1 MRILL
6 ILTIAM
12 CSLLGTARADNIDS
26 MLIARQTMFDN
37 FSSKYPRERVYLH
50 FDNTSYYKGEQI
62 WYKAYVVNDDDFR
75 ATDVSRILYVELLNP
90 LGYPIETQKL
100 KIEDGQARGA
110 FLLSDTINAGFYE
123 VRAYTQWML
132 NFASGD
138 KHGWRRLK
146 NREARYYYG
155 PRFQRYLKGNASVFS
170 RVFPVYEQVDSGQY
184 HKKLIPLLS
193 KSTSQLVAEVKDKL
207 EIDFYPEGGNMVHGI
222 STRVAF
228 QAHNA
233 AGRTLNVAGALVRR
247 GDSIGY
253 FKTDYAGRGVF
264 HVTPEE
270 VDDDELLAD
279 GLKLKLTYNGK
290 NYTFRLPKSKRKGY
304 VLNVFN
310 NGNQVKTIVSRNDK
324 TDGRKL
330 GLSITCRGKSQYF
343 DILDLRQM
351 RKAHVVLD
359 KSSLATGVNIV
370 TLFDEGGKTLAQRMI
385 FVDNGDMKGY
395 NLQARL
401 DTAEVAPYDKVG
413 MRFQLADA
421 DGKPVA
427 EEQTFSVSVTDDN
440 TRERTYDTGNI
451 LSGLLLSSEVKG
463 FIPHPAYYFESDDA
477 EHRNALDMLMMVQGW
492 TRYDY
497 DEMMGVEDF
506 KPLFAVEKSLMFRGR
521 LWRGSEMQMLPS
533 LKEGLGLNKTA
544 VHFGGMKLLK
554 DSMWIYSEFITD
566 KGRLYNGEVKVGKDG
581 TFYFGLP
588 NLYDKGRFTFTLNR
602 KSAEDIGERKA
613 GVPGHSFSLHKKTLP
628 GYMLDKYIEPLNQFS
643 PLPKNYGYYE
653 TAALNDPWDENMFRN
668 GFMAV
673 PKNSK
678 SFIYY
683 DPLSQSYM
691 LSEVTK
697 TKRRRWRDLSEVRP
711 VAELDVDDVMAWLSN
726 IFGNMY
732 EFHTP
737 YERTLWSVDGVY
749 KETGGSGNADKIAID
764 YMALGNAGNGVED
777 TVWFYS
783 PRTKTK
789 LDAGAISIDD
799 AVLDYGDIEKVNR
812 QLRDSTE
819 RLYHLRKFDSHSTFY
834 KLREFLY
841 IFGLDGMN
849 VSYYD
854 TKPMDGG
861 LLYYK
866 GTALENVLPRNMTF
880 FPQSKNFTVM
890 RLFADIDNR
899 RLIYEPGVYDEVIYS
914 YNDLSSTSRT
924 SPLTSIF
931 NFVADTIYPNHIQ
944 MPRFLGFRINFQG
957 YTKPTEFYSP
967 DYGNMPLPE
976 QTDYRRTVYW
986 NPDVRTDEKGQ
997 AEIEFYNNG
1006 FSKKLN
1012 VSAEGITAGGTTI
1025 TTKQEQ

>member
-26 MLIARQTMFDN
+26 MLMARQTMFDR
-37 FSSKYPRERVYLH
+37 FSIKYPRERVYLH

-110 FLLSDTINAGFYE
+110 FLLNDTINAGFYE
-123 VRAYTQWML
+123 VQAYTQWML

-138 KHGWRRLK
+138 KHGWRRLHG
-146 NREARYYYG
+146 RDIRFHYG
-155 PRFQRYLKGNASVFS
+155 PRFQHYLKGNASVFS

-184 HKKLIPLLS
+184 HKKLIPQQA
-193 KSTSQLVAEVKDKL
+193 KATSQLVMSERDKL
-207 EIDFYPEGGNMVHGI
+207 MIDFYPEGGNMVHGI

-270 VDDDELLAD
+270 VYDDELLAD

-290 NYTFRLPKSKRKGY
+290 NYTFKLPKSKRKGY

-330 GLSITCRGKSQYF
+330 GLSITCRGRSQYF
-343 DILDLRQM
+343 DMLDLRQM

-359 KSSLATGVNIV
+359 KSSLTTGVNIV
-370 TLFDEGGKTLAQRMI
+370 TLFDEDGKTLAQRMI

-395 NLQARL
+395 NLQTRL

-413 MRFQLADA
+413 VRFQLADA

-463 FIPHPAYYFESDDA
+463 FIPHPAYYFEADDA

-497 DEMMGVEDF
+497 DEMLGVGDF

-521 LWRGSEMQMLPS
+521 LWRDRGFHS
-533 LKEGLGLNKTA
+533 
-544 VHFGGMKLLK
+544 FGWWKHLK
-554 DSMWIYSEFITD
+554 DSIWVYSELITD
-566 KGRLYNGEVKVGKDG
+566 KGLILNGEVQVGKDG
-581 TFYFGLP
+581 TFYFMLP
-588 NLYDKGRFTFTLNR
+588 GIYDKGKLSLTLN
-602 KSAEDIGERKA
+602 KHSAEEIGDAKA
-613 GVPGHSFSLHKKTLP
+613 GVAGHLFS
-628 GYMLDKYIEPLNQFS
+628 MLKRRRPKFLIDKHIEPLNQFS

-653 TAALNDPWDENMFRN
+653 TAALNDPWDENMFRK

-673 PKNSK
+673 PKNYNK
-678 SFIYY
+678 FVYY
-683 DPLSQSYM
+683 DPLSQTYVIN
-691 LSEVTK
+691 EVTK
-697 TKRRRWRDLSEVRP
+697 NKRRRWKDIRHTKPTAVLK
-711 VAELDVDDVMAWLSN
+711 VDEMMSWLSN
-726 IFGNMY
+726 IIGDMAEY
-732 EFHTP
+732 HTP
-737 YERTLWSVDGVY
+737 YSRNHDWYIDRQSYSWFNQMESESIRMSGQTGEFIRPDYSTSFSPVYRDNYIDISKNTNWYATSLSPSYRDNVPLAETYIRKTL
-749 KETGGSGNADKIAID
+749 
-764 YMALGNAGNGVED
+764 ED
-777 TVWFYS
+777 S
-783 PRTKTK
+783 PHY
-789 LDAGAISIDD
+789 
-799 AVLDYGDIEKVNR
+799 YG
-812 QLRDSTE
+812 
-819 RLYHLRKFDSHSTFY
+819 
-834 KLREFLY
+834 LRELLY
-841 IFGLDGMN
+841 IFGLDGGN
-849 VSYYD
+849 STYYD
-854 TKPMDGG
+854 GLSVDGTFLTYHTG
-861 LLYYK
+861 VGDEKLLPK
-866 GTALENVLPRNMTF
+866 NVKF
-880 FPQSKNFTVM
+880 FPSDKNFTKM
-890 RLFADIDNR
+890 YLYADIDNR
-899 RLIYEPGVYDEVIYS
+899 SQIYNGGLYGGNAGARDS
-914 YNDLSSTSRT
+914 LSLPS
-924 SPLTSIF
+924 TSIF
-931 NFVADTIYPNHIQ
+931 NFVSEQKYANNVAQPEY
-944 MPRFLGFRINFQG
+944 LGFRINFQG